1 MTNTEKLYAL
11 AITAQN
17 DSIRA
22 YHKAMKN
29 GEWTRWYSKI
39 EKSLA
44 ARNRLNAQ
52 LVETGEDNR
61 RFQT

>member
-1 MTNTEKLYAL
+1 MTKTETLYAL

-29 GEWTRWYSKI
+29 GQWPKWYEKI
-39 EKSLA
+39 EKSLST
-44 ARNRLNAQ
+44 RNRLSAR

-61 RFQT
+61 RFQR